1 MGGFPGPY
9 NLGKGRGREREREKE
24 RERERE
30 KATVDFP
37 TGLALLA
44 ITIVLHDYGAPF
56 VSKLYSLCS
65 FINTTM
71 YIYIYIYICWA
82 QCMDLCG
89 QKFRKSHLCV
99 GNPWIPCT
107 CTCQF
112 FNFIF

>member
-9 NLGKGRGREREREKE
+9 NSY

-71 YIYIYIYICWA
+71 YIYIYIYMLGAMYGFVWA
-82 QCMDLCG
+82 
-89 QKFRKSHLCV
+89 K
-99 GNPWIPCT
+99 I
-107 CTCQF
+107 
-112 FNFIF
+112 